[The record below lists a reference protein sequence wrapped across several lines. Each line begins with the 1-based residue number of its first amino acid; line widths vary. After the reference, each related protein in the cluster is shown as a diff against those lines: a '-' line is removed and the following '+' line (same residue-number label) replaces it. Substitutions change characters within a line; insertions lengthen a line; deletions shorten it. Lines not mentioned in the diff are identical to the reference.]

1 MPEIAVPFS
10 GGGFSNVVCPTQ
22 VFMSRDLV
30 FRYSQFP
37 RPAYQEVAVSRF
49 LKTLPKGT
57 FAGLFNPYVL
67 VISAHDL
74 Y

>member
-1 MPEIAVPFS
+1 
-10 GGGFSNVVCPTQ
+10 
-22 VFMSRDLV
+22 MSRDLV

-57 FAGLFNPYVL
+57 FAGLFNP
-67 VISAHDL
+67 
-74 Y
+74 